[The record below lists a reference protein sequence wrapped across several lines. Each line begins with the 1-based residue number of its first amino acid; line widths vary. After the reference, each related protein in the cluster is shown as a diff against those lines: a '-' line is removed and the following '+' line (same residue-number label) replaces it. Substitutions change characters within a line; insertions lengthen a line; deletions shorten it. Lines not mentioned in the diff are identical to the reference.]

1 MKTIN
6 IKAECAAMRKRT
18 RELQKLSRTNPE
30 LAQKISREF
39 LIRAGIYTKTG
50 RLKKVYGG

>member
-1 MKTIN
+1 MRID
-6 IKAECAAMRKRT
+6 IVRECKAIRKRT
-18 RELQKLSRTNPE
+18 RDLQKLAKTNPE
-30 LAQKISREF
+30 EAKRVSREF